1 MKNVYDEV
9 YTFYEE
15 EIILEPVI
23 KREWVEGY
31 LRQKAWQGADDS
43 ELRQIWNNIRYFE
56 LYLDATEND
65 YTDCLEDIPA
75 QEYGLVIY
83 WLIDNIQGYK
93 KSLKAARRFFDIL
106 LDLYK
111 YLVARRVLLN
121 YDELELAAQ
130 EIAGGKRLELFPA
143 ALMDEVEQQR
153 GQSSLVLTSERSLS
167 TNDPEVVGETVEHL
181 MTKLGNYFQQQ
192 EFTDDFHRALFLFN
206 GPLAIIPGEDQD
218 DFWLGFWDYFLFD
231 YHLLVN
237 DLTPLAHF
245 QSHYGSKLLHDER
258 HILQELLS
266 ATFCVFYI
274 DRVINGEWVEC
285 VNLFTEE
292 KFRLPHPQ
300 SSYQQIKKMLFFG
313 HVFSRENV
321 MINYV
326 TSIEISSNLRRR
338 IKDEVTRQKAL
349 FNIQEPAGSW
359 LDMFSRHALVVRH
372 TINALSTMDKVNVT
386 PFNQVD
392 RVYPSV
398 AENSI
403 PNQAVIETL
412 EHLMP
417 EYGFSQHDVRLAKRL
432 WHDYCQ
438 LTRVAVRKPQV
449 WAAAVIFSYSMLNSY
464 NVIPADNIAADLAI
478 SKTGIYT
485 NRTKLYD
492 MLQLQKFDPRYLN
505 EEGFVLSLFT

>member
-1 MKNVYDEV
+1 
-9 YTFYEE
+9 
-15 EIILEPVI
+15 L
-23 KREWVEGY
+23 
-31 LRQKAWQGADDS
+31 
-43 ELRQIWNNIRYFE
+43 
-56 LYLDATEND
+56 
-65 YTDCLEDIPA
+65 
-75 QEYGLVIY
+75 
-83 WLIDNIQGYK
+83 LI
-93 KSLKAARRFFDIL
+93 
-106 LDLYK
+106 
-111 YLVARRVLLN
+111 
-121 YDELELAAQ
+121 
-130 EIAGGKRLELFPA
+130 
-143 ALMDEVEQQR
+143 
-153 GQSSLVLTSERSLS
+153 
-167 TNDPEVVGETVEHL
+167 
-181 MTKLGNYFQQQ
+181 
-192 EFTDDFHRALFLFN
+192 
-206 GPLAIIPGEDQD
+206 
-218 DFWLGFWDYFLFD
+218 
-231 YHLLVN
+231 N

-245 QSHYGSKLLHDER
+245 QNHYGSKLLHDER

-266 ATFCVFYI
+266 AAFCVFYI
-274 DRVINGEWVEC
+274 DKVINGEWVEC

-392 RVYPSV
+392 RVYPSI

-417 EYGFSQHDVRLAKRL
+417 EYGFSQHDIRLAKRL
-432 WHDYCQ
+432 WYDYCQ
-438 LTRVAVRKPQV
+438 LTRVTVRKPQV

-464 NVIPADNIAADLAI
+464 NVMPADNIAADLAI
-478 SKTGIYT
+478 SKAGIYT

>member
-9 YTFYEE
+9 YSFYEE

-31 LRQKAWQGADDS
+31 LRQKAWQGANDG
-43 ELRQIWNNIRYFE
+43 ELRQIWNHICYFE

-111 YLVARRVLLN
+111 YLVAKRVLLN

-130 EIAGGKRLELFPA
+130 EIAGGKRLELFPI
-143 ALMDEVEQQR
+143 ALMDEVEQQH
-153 GQSSLVLTSERSLS
+153 GKSSLVLTSEKSLS

-181 MTKLGNYFQQQ
+181 MTKLGNYFQQR

-372 TINALSTMDKVNVT
+372 TINALSTMDKVNVI

-392 RVYPSV
+392 RVYPSI

-417 EYGFSQHDVRLAKRL
+417 EYGFSQHDIRLAKRL
-432 WHDYCQ
+432 WYDYCQ
-438 LTRVAVRKPQV
+438 LTRVTVRKPQV

-464 NVIPADNIAADLAI
+464 NVMPADNIAADLAI
-478 SKTGIYT
+478 SKAGIYT
-485 NRTKLYD
+485 NRTKLYA

>member
-9 YTFYEE
+9 YSFYEE

-31 LRQKAWQGADDS
+31 LRQKAWQGANDG
-43 ELRQIWNNIRYFE
+43 ELRQIWNHIRYFE

-130 EIAGGKRLELFPA
+130 EIAGGKRLELFPI
-143 ALMDEVEQQR
+143 ALMDEVEQQH
-153 GQSSLVLTSERSLS
+153 GKSSLVLTSERSLS

-181 MTKLGNYFQQQ
+181 MTKLGNYFQQR

-292 KFRLPHPQ
+292 KF
-300 SSYQQIKKMLFFG
+300 
-313 HVFSRENV
+313 
-321 MINYV
+321 
-326 TSIEISSNLRRR
+326 
-338 IKDEVTRQKAL
+338 AL

-392 RVYPSV
+392 RVYPSI

-417 EYGFSQHDVRLAKRL
+417 EYGFSQHDIRLAKRL
-432 WHDYCQ
+432 WYDYCQ
-438 LTRVAVRKPQV
+438 LTRVTVRKPQV

-464 NVIPADNIAADLAI
+464 NVMPADNIAADLAI
-478 SKTGIYT
+478 SKAGIYT